1 MPASLPLLGSLCSPQ
16 ALHGGLLVGLFLAG
30 ATGSTMHC
38 VPMCGGF
45 VLGQVADSLTRLP
58 AARLCEWQ
66 RVRAGLLLPYHLGR
80 LTTYAALGALAASAT
95 AALLHGTWFP
105 RLSAALLALAAA
117 IFGAQ
122 ALGRLRSNGTGTFG
136 RAIARLGVRLNGGRM
151 ANHYALGLLLGLLPC
166 GFVYGALTA
175 AAASGSAATGAAAM
189 LAFGLGT
196 APALIAVGIAGQA
209 AGHRWRQGLA
219 RLGPAVMAANAAL
232 LLGLALT
239 DLAAT

>member
-1 MPASLPLLGSLCSPQ
+1 M
-16 ALHGGLLVGLFLAG
+16 
-30 ATGSTMHC
+30 
-38 VPMCGGF
+38 
-45 VLGQVADSLTRLP
+45 P

-151 ANHYALGLLLGLLPC
+151 ANHYALGLLLGLLT
-166 GFVYGALTA
+166 GARPA
-175 AAASGSAATGAAAM
+175 AAASGRAATGAAAM